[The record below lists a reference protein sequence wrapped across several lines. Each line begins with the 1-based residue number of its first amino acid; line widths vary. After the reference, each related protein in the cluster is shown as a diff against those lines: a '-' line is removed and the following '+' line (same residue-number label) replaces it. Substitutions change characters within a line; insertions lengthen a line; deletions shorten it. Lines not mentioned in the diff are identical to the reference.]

1 MNTSKNKVL
10 EILSEQIQDIEK
22 VIKLDQDTGNKI
34 NGKYISN
41 EYGTYIFYW
50 VSSAIVE
57 KTQSEIE
64 ASLKSFFPQLN
75 SLYRRCGYFRAIDA
89 FKAAIFRVK
98 SGQLETPSKVI
109 FGGRRNLI
117 SLKKGQLSKS
127 EWRAIRNNPL
137 YSRGEKAKKG
147 NLNLRFE

>member
-1 MNTSKNKVL
+1 MQTTICGKLFPNSRQAR
-10 EILSEQIQDIEK
+10 ILDELMRHQ
-22 VIKLDQDTGNKI
+22 
-34 NGKYISN
+34 
-41 EYGTYIFYW
+41 
-50 VSSAIVE
+50 SACIRFAYKRICDE